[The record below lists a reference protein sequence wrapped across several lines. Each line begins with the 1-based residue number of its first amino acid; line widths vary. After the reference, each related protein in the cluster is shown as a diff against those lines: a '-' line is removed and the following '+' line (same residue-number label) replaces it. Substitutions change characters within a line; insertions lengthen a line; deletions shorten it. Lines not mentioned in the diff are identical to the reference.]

1 MIAYKTYED
10 CLEKERPPGVLL
22 SFPYIMRHCGEEKTE
37 DLQRQGYTV
46 VTQEEYDTLVSSLSS
61 ANAASMQIASIKID
75 ILSPAISFGQELIV
89 TFAAENI
96 GMGITQA
103 GMTTAVRAAT
113 ADIVNALTT
122 GSLYDAITAAKAVPK
137 ESYDPTFVTA
147 ARLLSFVNKIETYLE
162 LPLSES
168 L

>member
-10 CLEKERPPGVLL
+10 CLEKDRPPGVLL
-22 SFPYIMRHCGEEKTE
+22 SFPYMMRQCGEEETE
-37 DLQRQGYTV
+37 DLQGQGYTV

-61 ANAASMQIASIKID
+61 VNEASMQIASIKTG
-75 ILSPAISFGQELIV
+75 ILSPAISFGQELII

-103 GMTTAVRAAT
+103 GMTTTVRTVT

-122 GSLYDAITAAKAVPK
+122 GSLYDAITAAKAVPE

-147 ARLLSFVNKIETYLE
+147 ARLLTFVNRIEDYLAI
-162 LPLSES
+162 PRSTS